1 MPHIYCAVYQGG
13 EVVGDFARVADV
25 DLSGDVD
32 ALKER
37 VKASRSRLHDVDLC
51 DMTFF
56 GPWEAKPSEALMRAA
71 LASVD
76 ASCDPAANLG
86 ALIGDKERA
95 YFIVRVTKPPP
106 ASAAAGRAAM
116 SITEAVGPTFEH
128 EAREVLR
135 TVFRD
140 VCPWAHDHSALLS
153 RTLDRGGN
161 AREADVMCYIE
172 GDSLGPC
179 TPSPVHG
186 VAVAGIPADAQEA
199 VPLPAVAL
207 AATTRFSPT
216 DATRC
221 GPHKYFLA
229 EVYSG
234 ANDATRAAKI
244 QQLETLCEYLTKRWV
259 DQHDDVGPVADIT
272 ALVGAAALVYSAGEA
287 PRRAVLGDAQALVER
302 IAKGPHLLRLLR
314 ARRLLVIVLDK
325 TQSPATYFQRSV
337 ASEIGRLSTVPEELE
352 TLREGQKT
360 LRQGQETLREG
371 QETLREGQETLREGQ
386 ETLREGQALVGRKLD
401 VLLQKY

>member
-56 GPWEAKPSEALMRAA
+56 GPWEFDEIPVDLNDALKRRG
-71 LASVD
+71 
-76 ASCDPAANLG
+76 CDPAANLG

-272 ALVGAAALVYSAGEA
+272 ALVGSG
-287 PRRAVLGDAQALVER
+287 PGVLG
-302 IAKGPHLLRLLR
+302 G
-314 ARRLLVIVLDK
+314 
-325 TQSPATYFQRSV
+325 
-337 ASEIGRLSTVPEELE
+337 
-352 TLREGQKT
+352 
-360 LRQGQETLREG
+360 
-371 QETLREGQETLREGQ
+371 
-386 ETLREGQALVGRKLD
+386 
-401 VLLQKY
+401 